1 MQSPLNDIR
10 RVAAV
15 FFMCAVAAVRAAS
28 ADTVSLAWDPSADST
43 VTGYVVY
50 VGTQSNVY
58 SQTFD
63 VGNVTTFSYSNAV
76 AGQRYYFTV
85 AAYIP
90 GPKFSSKSSEVS
102 TFTNRAP
109 VVTNPGNQTT
119 SVGKSVALQISASDP
134 DGTPITYS
142 ASGLPA
148 GLQLTTGTGLIAGAP
163 TTAGTSTVT
172 VTASDGVLR
181 TTVTFTWTIS
191 GQTPTAPVPVS
202 PAGTITTSTP
212 KFTWNAGNTA
222 TSYLL
227 VVDDSKTAGRIR
239 TTVTASAAGCA
250 TTTVCSFSPNVAL
263 APGSARWTVETMTS
277 TGAGPWSVAM
287 AFAVPDSVKPAV
299 GIVAPSGAGS
309 TWETKHSVIQM
320 SGTASDNGAVASVSW
335 SNSRGG
341 SGTATGTTSWSANVA
356 AKAGINVI
364 TITARDSAGN
374 STSTTLT
381 VVQVPPPTLISPA
394 SGGSASLTPTF
405 SWSAVPSASKYVL
418 KVTTSTGVVKV
429 LTSVTPFQAGC
440 ETTTTCSFKPSVVL
454 AAGTT
459 YWTVETIAM
468 TDLGAWAPVR
478 QFLAVK

>member
-181 TTVTFTWTIS
+181 TTVTFTWTVS
-191 GQTPTAPVPVS
+191 GTTPTAPVPVS

-212 KFTWNAGNTA
+212 KFT
-222 TSYLL
+222 
-227 VVDDSKTAGRIR
+227 
-239 TTVTASAAGCA
+239 
-250 TTTVCSFSPNVAL
+250 
-263 APGSARWTVETMTS
+263 
-277 TGAGPWSVAM
+277 
-287 AFAVPDSVKPAV
+287 
-299 GIVAPSGAGS
+299 
-309 TWETKHSVIQM
+309 
-320 SGTASDNGAVASVSW
+320 
-335 SNSRGG
+335 
-341 SGTATGTTSWSANVA
+341 
-356 AKAGINVI
+356 
-364 TITARDSAGN
+364 
-374 STSTTLT
+374 
-381 VVQVPPPTLISPA
+381 
-394 SGGSASLTPTF
+394 
-405 SWSAVPSASKYVL
+405 
-418 KVTTSTGVVKV
+418 
-429 LTSVTPFQAGC
+429 
-440 ETTTTCSFKPSVVL
+440 
-454 AAGTT
+454 
-459 YWTVETIAM
+459 
-468 TDLGAWAPVR
+468 
-478 QFLAVK
+478 